1 MRAVLGNQDK
11 GYPSGHSVA
20 VFVQLHTIKN
30 MVSWLRRTRPIWA
43 ALEVSA
49 TYGWPTKA
57 AQGLQASAAFPS
69 QSNKSRLLRA
79 FEAEYLG
86 RTICAS
92 ALQFKGKLGAA
103 VSDAEQPSKAE
114 LKSSKRSSR
123 SLSGWQLFLK
133 EQYKDREE
141 VRSELKGDCT
151 SAKMNAGQATRDI
164 AAKWKSL
171 SDTEKKP
178 YLDAASA
185 NKQPKSTKAKRLSG
199 YSLFVKENFES
210 VKARNPTIRP
220 KEVLT
225 AMGNEWKSM
234 SDADKNK
241 SKKRADKHNEAM

>member
-1 MRAVLGNQDK
+1 MA
-11 GYPSGHSVA
+11 
-20 VFVQLHTIKN
+20 
-30 MVSWLRRTRPIWA
+30 SWLQRSRPVWA
-43 ALEVSA
+43 ALGVSA
-49 TYGWPTKA
+49 IRGGPTKA
-57 AQGLQASAAFPS
+57 AQGLQAYAAFPRTS
-69 QSNKSRLLRA
+69 HLLET
-79 FEAEYLG
+79 FEPEHLG

-92 ALQFKGKLGAA
+92 AFQFKGKPGAA
-103 VSDAEQPSKAE
+103 ASGAKQPSKAE

-133 EQYKDREE
+133 EQFKGREE
-141 VRSELKGDCT
+141 VKSELKGDCT
-151 SAKMNAGQATRDI
+151 TAKMNVGQATKDI

-185 NKQPKSTKAKRLSG
+185 NRQPKPTKAQRLSG

-225 AMGNEWKSM
+225 SMGNEWRSM
-234 SDADKNK
+234 SEADKAK
-241 SKKRADKHNEAM
+241 YKKRAEKHNEAI